1 MLWVD
6 MAAAVLA
13 AGLLAW
19 LWWYRRPRVPAS
31 GGGPPADPFA
41 AQVAEFRRAVGDWSR
56 G

>member
-1 MLWVD
+1 MVWID

-19 LWWYRRPRVPAS
+19 LWWYRRPRSPAS
-31 GGGPPADPFA
+31 GGGISADPFA
-41 AQVAEFRRAVGDWSR
+41 GQVAEFRRAVGDWSR